1 VRYTLPLILVA
12 FLASPAAL
20 LSQQALPADS
30 AITGAPKSA
39 SRAQVLSIAH
49 TTVATTAGLL
59 LLDKGMESDLFGI
72 PGFLLFYYGVVGGPS
87 AGSFYARDLDRA
99 QTGLAIRTAGAALV
113 ITSKWRHLLSGGLGI
128 DPDPEP
134 YGWDALNVTGAVIIA
149 AGTAYSIAAAPRS
162 ARDYNRRAGGEPGIS
177 VSVAPAVAPEG
188 GGVRARLDLRF

>member
-1 VRYTLPLILVA
+1 MRITLPLILA
-12 FLASPAAL
+12 ASLASPAAL

-49 TTVATTAGLL
+49 TAVATTGGLL

-72 PGFLLFYYGVVGGPS
+72 PGFWLFYYGVVGAPS
-87 AGSFYARDLDRA
+87 AGSFYARDYDRA
-99 QTGLAIRTAGAALV
+99 LT
-113 ITSKWRHLLSGGLGI
+113 GLGI
-128 DPDPEP
+128 RSAGATLVAVSGLRNTLSSGLEPDREP
-134 YGWDALNVTGAVIIA
+134 HGWDALNVTGAVIIA

-162 ARDYNRRAGGEPGIS
+162 ARDYNRRAGGGPAVS